1 MKPELAE
8 ATTAGCSTPA
18 QGLDATTM
26 RGRTMVIEACLANLS
41 NTVKF
46 QMYINTHTY
55 IYIQYDIH
63 NYKIYIYT
71 VIVIL

>member
-46 QMYINTHTY
+46 QMYINTHT
-55 IYIQYDIH
+55 H
-63 NYKIYIYT
+63 IYIYT
-71 VIVIL
+71 V

>member
-41 NTVKF
+41 NTVYF
-46 QMYINTHTY
+46 QIYINTH
-55 IYIQYDIH
+55 
-63 NYKIYIYT
+63 IYIYT
-71 VIVIL
+71 V